1 MLPPVPFS
9 LQSLY
14 SCTKYTHLAF
24 APSQQREVP
33 GGGDQS
39 QWQRRSAAASRTAMC
54 GFVCAFGDDLVSQ
67 SLTLGLL
74 TYGDHTGQIHS
85 IHSHR
90 REISEVHFGSNILV
104 D

>member
-1 MLPPVPFS
+1 
-9 LQSLY
+9 
-14 SCTKYTHLAF
+14 
-24 APSQQREVP
+24 
-33 GGGDQS
+33 
-39 QWQRRSAAASRTAMC
+39 MC